1 MGESQPEKNFV
12 ISWISLL
19 CISLISHPSL
29 RIPPLTSL

>member
-19 CISLISHPSL
+19 CISLIPS
-29 RIPPLTSL
+29 PPCEFLP